1 MYFLEDNRNLGRW
14 LGIVHMV
21 VQYLFYLILI
31 DIADHIAHMTVQP
44 LTDEKLITLG
54 IGRHIVD
61 LDESINLS
69 IGYYMVNGYYEPILM

>member
-1 MYFLEDNRNLGRW
+1 M
-14 LGIVHMV
+14 HMV
-21 VQYLFYLILI
+21 VQYLFYLIFT

-69 IGYYMVNGYYEPILM
+69 IGYYMVNWYYEPILM